1 MKVNSDAIVVAAA
14 RFFAPLMALFAL
26 LLLTGRVAGA
36 GVGVVAGMAFGL
48 LLVLHALTFGALA
61 LRRAFPAVMARL
73 VLTLG
78 VVAVCAGAG
87 LPNWTYAAQLIEGG
101 AFLGAI
107 GASTLILQVL
117 FGRAPTLR
125 DGEW

>member
-1 MKVNSDAIVVAAA
+1 MKSNSDAIVVAAA

-26 LLLTGRVAGA
+26 LLLTGRVAGG
-36 GVGVVAGMAFGL
+36 GVGLVAGMAFGL

-61 LRRAFPAVMARL
+61 LRRAFPTVLARL
-73 VLTLG
+73 TLTLG

-87 LPNWTYAAQLIEGG
+87 LPNWADAAQLIEGG

-107 GASTLILQVL
+107 GGSALSLQVL